1 MAFLEFSNISKGYPG
16 VQALA
21 NVSFTVEKGA
31 VHGLMGENG
40 AGKST
45 LIRVL
50 SGDQAAD
57 GGNILID
64 GEEQRYGSV
73 RDAFHAGVIV
83 IHQELQLVPE
93 LTVAENLWLGRF
105 PAKGGIIHS
114 KRLIETVRS
123 KLEEIGIDVD
133 PSAKVASLSIGAR
146 QMVEIAKAVML
157 DARVIALDEPTS
169 SLSSRESEI
178 LFSLIDRLKAK
189 GTVILYVSHRLDEIF
204 RLCDSLTVLR
214 DGKLA
219 AHHPQIAETTREQ
232 IISEMVGREISNV
245 WGWRE
250 RALSDVRLEI
260 KGLSGSRLPNPI
272 SFSVRQGEILGFF
285 GLIGA
290 GRSEMARLLYG
301 ADTRHQGQVTID
313 GIAVSPNNPKA
324 AINAGM
330 VLCPE
335 DRKFDGIVQGRSIE
349 ENIAISSRRH
359 FSPFG
364 ILSPRQEAALADRFI
379 AKLRVR
385 TPSRKQDIINLS
397 GGNQQKVI
405 LGRWLSEQGI
415 KVLVIDEPTRGI
427 DVGAKSEIYEIL
439 YELAAGGM
447 AIVVISSELP
457 RSHGHFRSHH
467 GDVPG
472 QGGGQ
477 CRSSG
482 FRRAQHPDGSASR
495 QERRRHPLEPGIRTM
510 NSLKKILLGEQ
521 GLVVIFTAAFVIV
534 SLFVPNFL
542 TERNMLGLLQSVV
555 TIGIVACTMMFCL
568 ASRDFDL
575 SVGSIVAFSGMIAVM
590 VSNATGSI
598 PVGLLA
604 ALLCGAV
611 VGFVNGIVI
620 ARFRI
625 NALITTLAT
634 MQIVRGLALIA
645 SDGRAVGINDPDFY
659 QLALSRFLTVPTPIW
674 IMLILFIL
682 FGFVLNRT
690 VFGKNTLAIGG
701 NPEASRLAG
710 VNVVNMRIWIF
721 ALQGLVCGIAG
732 ILLASRITS
741 GQPNA
746 ATGLE
751 LSVISACVLGGVSL
765 AGGRAA
771 MSGVIVGVLIMGI
784 AENVMNL
791 LNIQA
796 FYQYVVRGLILL
808 IAVLLDNLR
817 SSAAGRRG

>member
-1 MAFLEFSNISKGYPG
+1 MAFLEFNCISRGYPG
-16 VQALA
+16 VQALS
-21 NVSFTVEKGA
+21 NVSFGVEKGA

-50 SGDQAAD
+50 SGDQSAD
-57 GGNILID
+57 EGSILID
-64 GEEQRYGSV
+64 GVEQKYSSV

-105 PAKGGIIHS
+105 PGKAGVINGKT
-114 KRLIETVRS
+114 LVETVRA
-123 KLEEIGIDVD
+123 KLDEIGIDVD
-133 PSAKVASLSIGAR
+133 PSVKVSALSIGAR

-178 LFSLIDRLKAK
+178 LFSLIGKLKAK

-219 AHHPQIAETTREQ
+219 AHHPKVVETTREQ
-232 IISEMVGREISNV
+232 IIAEMVGREINNI

-250 RALSDVRLEI
+250 RPLGEVRLEV
-260 KGLSGSRLPNPI
+260 KALSGSKLRTPI
-272 SFSVRQGEILGFF
+272 SFSVRKGEILGFF

-301 ADTRHQGQVTID
+301 ADHRHQGNVAID
-313 GIAVSPNNPKA
+313 GVVVPPSNPKA

-335 DRKFDGIVQGRSIE
+335 DRKFDGIIQGRSIE

-364 ILSPRQEAALADRFI
+364 VLNPKKEASVAEQFI

-405 LGRWLSEQGI
+405 LGRWLSEQGV

-457 RSHGHFRSHH
+457 EVMGISDRIMVMCQGRVAANVARADFDERS
-467 GDVPG
+467 
-472 QGGGQ
+472 
-477 CRSSG
+477 
-482 FRRAQHPDGSASR
+482 
-495 QERRRHPLEPGIRTM
+495 
-510 NSLKKILLGEQ
+510 IL
-521 GLVVIFTAAFVIV
+521 TAA
-534 SLFVPNFL
+534 L
-542 TERNMLGLLQSVV
+542 
-555 TIGIVACTMMFCL
+555 
-568 ASRDFDL
+568 
-575 SVGSIVAFSGMIAVM
+575 
-590 VSNATGSI
+590 
-598 PVGLLA
+598 
-604 ALLCGAV
+604 
-611 VGFVNGIVI
+611 
-620 ARFRI
+620 
-625 NALITTLAT
+625 
-634 MQIVRGLALIA
+634 
-645 SDGRAVGINDPDFY
+645 PD
-659 QLALSRFLTVPTPIW
+659 
-674 IMLILFIL
+674 
-682 FGFVLNRT
+682 
-690 VFGKNTLAIGG
+690 K
-701 NPEASRLAG
+701 
-710 VNVVNMRIWIF
+710 
-721 ALQGLVCGIAG
+721 
-732 ILLASRITS
+732 
-741 GQPNA
+741 NA
-746 ATGLE
+746 AGT
-751 LSVISACVLGGVSL
+751 I
-765 AGGRAA
+765 
-771 MSGVIVGVLIMGI
+771 
-784 AENVMNL
+784 
-791 LNIQA
+791 
-796 FYQYVVRGLILL
+796 
-808 IAVLLDNLR
+808 
-817 SSAAGRRG
+817 